1 MTSLGEC
8 LACESLGL
16 RQSGSGFGAGLFVAG
31 EAVTLPGGGG
41 PCGCLWRCGREAGPL
56 HPSEQKRSP
65 GTPVFEDDRKK
76 GKGVRRAGAWG
87 CGDDWHPANPDLQ
100 MLETPPQRAKNA
112 RWGPRIGGT
121 RLRGFLMLLG
131 GVQEGNLVVS
141 AAPALRPFGCA
152 QGRVVA
158 ALVWVF
164 LSRVKL

>member
-16 RQSGSGFGAGLFVAG
+16 RQSGSAYGAGLFVTA
-31 EAVTLPGGGG
+31 EALTYRVVVFLWVFVAMRVRSRSSSKMTERKARARACGG
-41 PCGCLWRCGREAGPL
+41 
-56 HPSEQKRSP
+56 
-65 GTPVFEDDRKK
+65 V
-76 GKGVRRAGAWG
+76 G

-112 RWGPRIGGT
+112 RWGPRIGGIC
-121 RLRGFLMLLG
+121 LRGFLMLLG
-131 GVQEGNLVVS
+131 GVKEGNSVVS

-164 LSRVKL
+164 LLRVKL